1 MTFDETPEMKTD
13 YEFFKGI
20 SMPDKYYLCDFHKT
34 KYKDDRHGYR
44 VLLQATGQKGIVTD
58 LLFINDEE
66 WRIIHT
72 SVPIDAELQWKII
85 TAILEHNKKK

>member
-1 MTFDETPEMKTD
+1 MTFDETPEMETD

-34 KYKDDRHGYR
+34 KYKDGSDGYR

-85 TAILEHNKKK
+85 TAILEHNEKK

>member
-1 MTFDETPEMKTD
+1 MTFDETPEMETN

-34 KYKDDRHGYR
+34 KYNDGSDGYR
-44 VLLQATGQKGIVTD
+44 VLLQATGHKD
-58 LLFINDEE
+58 LVADLQLINNSE
-66 WRIIHT
+66 WRLMHT
-72 SVPIDAELQWKII
+72 SAPLHAELQWKII